1 VIELEKEQLIR
12 DTKMNDDRR
21 RAIASL
27 RAIKD
32 SLQYNLCDTETAL
45 VAEYHSVL
53 DKLEKTGIDV

>member
-1 VIELEKEQLIR
+1 
-12 DTKMNDDRR
+12 MNDDRR